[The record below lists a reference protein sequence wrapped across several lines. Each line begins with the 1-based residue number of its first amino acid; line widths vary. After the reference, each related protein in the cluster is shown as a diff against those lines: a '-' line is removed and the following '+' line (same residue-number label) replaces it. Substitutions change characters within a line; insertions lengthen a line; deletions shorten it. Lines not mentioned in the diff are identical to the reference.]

1 MAANRFLAFIISFSV
16 FEGGC
21 AAMFDI
27 ILGFTVQRYMLLVE
41 ATREKSYFTGEIS
54 LPFVRKHLFYGAK
67 I

>member
-1 MAANRFLAFIISFSV
+1 
-16 FEGGC
+16 
-21 AAMFDI
+21 MFDI

-54 LPFVRKHLFYGAK
+54 LPYVRKHLFYGAK